1 MVESAAT
8 PFEIVDIG
16 PVARR
21 ALVDGASGRVEAV
34 FQRSFYMVVDG
45 QWICLGPDTLGSGP
59 LNALYRPSLSRS
71 GELCRPTRGDSVRV
85 LGNALQV
92 GRGIFAGIDRAAEP
106 SPVAASDWSVVTLDA
121 GLQAFD
127 ALNDGMFPS
136 EGLAPLC
143 RARAGAPRSA
153 LLVRGEAPA
162 ARLTNLVR
170 ARAASLRVEGG
181 FDAGPLAHRAEKWT
195 RFSAPN
201 DAPLEEESIGWIP
214 KVESTFGSDALV
226 SLLGLGPGLT
236 PSGDDLLG
244 GALVALQALGM
255 EDLRDS
261 IWAVLRARAMTDT
274 NEISFAHL
282 AAAAEG
288 HCSTV
293 LRRALNT
300 LMSGSIDDLQS
311 AIWAV
316 GRIGHTSGW
325 DALAGILIVLRAFR
339 DARSNPVT
347 THFLNSAHIH

>member
-59 LNALYRPSLSRS
+59 LNALYRPSLSCS

-181 FDAGPLAHRAEKWT
+181 FDAGP
-195 RFSAPN
+195 
-201 DAPLEEESIGWIP
+201 
-214 KVESTFGSDALV
+214 LV